1 MYNDPHLQNVA
12 LFAMA
17 FYFDSTP
24 ISIAASSAV
33 AYLAPLYLI
42 SQGILGLEI
51 VQIAAVRKIDK
62 N

>member
-1 MYNDPHLQNVA
+1 
-12 LFAMA
+12 MA

-24 ISIAASSAV
+24 VAIAASSLL

-51 VQIAAVRKIDK
+51 VRLAAVSRAGKIG